1 MAFSSNAGSGLE
13 IRELRNQQHDPQRNI
28 AHERNPIY
36 TSPFS
41 YIQFIT
47 LIYWRKRRRLRIRSI
62 LSDTR
67 TIGIIRCFGRFI

>member
-1 MAFSSNAGSGLE
+1 MLGPGSKYENCVISNTIPCAT
-13 IRELRNQQHDPQRNI
+13 Q
-28 AHERNPIY
+28 HERNPIR

-41 YIQFIT
+41 HIQFIT
-47 LIYWRKRRRLRIRSI
+47 PIYWRKRRLRTRRI